1 MIKHIIMFKFTNVK
15 DDQDK
20 LQKAQKMKDAFGPM
34 KSKIDVVQSY
44 EIGINSK
51 STGFSFDIVITSTF
65 KNWEDLEKYIQHPE
79 HQKAIKMCSDIQ
91 KEKAVVDYEF

>member
-1 MIKHIIMFKFTNVK
+1 MFKFTDVK

-20 LQKAQKMKDAFGPM
+20 LKKAQKMKDAFGPM

-44 EIGINSK
+44 EIGINLK
-51 STGFSFDIVITSTF
+51 STGFSFDVVIASTY
-65 KNWEDLEKYIQHPE
+65 KSWEDFETYIQHPE
-79 HQKAIKMCSDIQ
+79 HKNAIKMCSDIQ